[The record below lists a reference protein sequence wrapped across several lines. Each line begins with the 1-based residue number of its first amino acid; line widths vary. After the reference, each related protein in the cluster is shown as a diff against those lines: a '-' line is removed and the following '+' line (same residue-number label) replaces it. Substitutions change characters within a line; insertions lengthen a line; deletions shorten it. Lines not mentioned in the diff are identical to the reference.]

1 MNRSDFFRGVWL
13 SPLALV
19 RGPETPPDAATTI
32 DAQPDPALA
41 QVLGTTGDVLNVK
54 AFGAT
59 GDGTTND
66 VGAIQAAIDSAN
78 TSGGGIVFVPAGTY
92 IIASKLV
99 MKSNVALV
107 GIGPASSIKGVF
119 SSGRQAL
126 MDNDWVNGSENC
138 SLRNI
143 QFDRTGANAQHGLL
157 FNKLT
162 NFLAD
167 GLSIVGTSSVTSG
180 ALAISGIG
188 PRTDLLSENL
198 RIVNC
203 YFEGADNFGIQLGFV
218 LNAVVANCQFKDCFR
233 EVIGVEPEG
242 AGQSAEN
249 VSIIGNQ
256 ITTPS
261 TGGGTFTGVIVVTET
276 SGGTIKDVSI
286 VGNTIQ
292 NTTIIAS
299 NLQPGIMVLGA
310 ASVIVS
316 GNTVRDAN
324 GVGIQLGSAGQG
336 PTDCIVSGN
345 TIINSNAGNN
355 PRTEDVGIRLR
366 DATDCQVSN
375 NRVSGANVA
384 IGIEEQLGANRN
396 RVFNNVLIGCTAGVT
411 LIGAGSVEYN
421 NIVTSGESDLSTSTS
436 NLVAV
441 AFRNSRIAT
450 LGNAATPS
458 VLGDQV
464 FKTGNTTTV
473 TDFDDGVVGQEIV
486 ILAEHRKTIT
496 DNGAIILAGGANYAM
511 NRGDTL
517 TLRMFNDQIWHEVA
531 RSVT

>member
-19 RGPETPPDAATTI
+19 PEAEG
-32 DAQPDPALA
+32 LA
-41 QVLGTTGDVLNVK
+41 QVPEATGDVFNVK
-54 AFGAT
+54 AFGAA
-59 GDGTTND
+59 GDGATD
-66 VGAIQAAIDSAN
+66 DAGAIQTTIDLAN
-78 TSGGGIVFVPAGTY
+78 SSGGGIVFVPAGDY
-92 IIASKLV
+92 VIASTLE

-107 GIGPASSIKGVF
+107 GVGPASTIKGVF
-119 SSGRQAL
+119 SRGTQSL

-157 FNKLT
+157 FNRLT

-167 GLSIVGTSSVTSG
+167 GMGIVGVSSVTSG

-188 PRTDLLSENL
+188 PRTDLLSENV

-203 YFEGADNFGIQLGFV
+203 YFEGGDNFAVQLGFV

-242 AGQSAEN
+242 AGSSAKN

-261 TGGGTFTGVIVVTET
+261 TGGGTFTGVIVLTET
-276 SGGTIKDVSI
+276 SGGTIEDVSL

-292 NTTIIAS
+292 NTTVIDS
-299 NLQPGIMVLGA
+299 NLQPGIMILGA
-310 ASVIVS
+310 TSVIIS

-324 GVGIQLGSAGQG
+324 GVGIQLGSAGQA
-336 PTDCIVSGN
+336 PRDCIVSGN
-345 TIINSNAGNN
+345 TIINANAGNN
-355 PRTEDVGIRLR
+355 PGSESVGIRLR
-366 DATDCQVSN
+366 AATDCQVSN

-384 IGIEEQLGANRN
+384 TGIAEQSGANRN
-396 RVFNNVLIGCTAGVT
+396 RVFNNVLVGCTAGVALT
-411 LIGAGSVEYN
+411 GAGSVEYN
-421 NIVTSGESDLSTSTS
+421 NIVTSAESDLSTSTS

-441 AFRNSRIAT
+441 AFRNSRVAT
-450 LGNAATPS
+450 LRNAATPS
-458 VLGDQV
+458 VLGGQM
-464 FKTGNTTTV
+464 FRTGNTRAV

-486 ILAEHRKTIT
+486 ILAEHRKTIR
-496 DNGAIILAGGANYAM
+496 DNASIVLAGGSNYAM
-511 NRGDTL
+511 TPGDTL
-517 TLRMFNDQIWHEVA
+517 TLRMFNDQVWHEVA
-531 RSVT
+531 RSET